1 VGPQT
6 GIGGVPTD
14 ARMLSGFGSLAN
26 FAFAYILENLIA
38 HLRPPKV
45 SSYLVKG
52 FMGIQMPS
60 QS

>member
-1 VGPQT
+1 M
-6 GIGGVPTD
+6 PTD